1 MSKFGSLTKRI
12 ISAAVAGTLLVAVP
26 LSGCNLIEEKTK
38 DKDSQNSEV
47 TSTDSVTKFGD
58 NIVVKSAHYKMS
70 FDVMQ
75 YLFNSL
81 YQQFLS
87 ENSTTYFSTAQSLK
101 EQYYNEEESTTWHDY
116 FLENTKSYLKQI
128 MVFAEAAEDAKMEL
142 SDEELQTISDYRSSM
157 ESAAEQESKDLD
169 TYVKDLYDGKITVS
183 DIEYVMK
190 MTLLAQK
197 YNNYLRESYKYTDS
211 QYEAKFK
218 EDETKYEIAD
228 YHFYEFRY
236 AETNI
241 DGTSAEINE
250 DKKNKMKENA
260 DALANTKDAKEF
272 ETYLTKFLKANPSLV
287 SLTTTSEES
296 ITEEDFNDAV
306 NRAVEGTQYTKK
318 TYSDGDEMSQ
328 WVFDKDRK
336 ANETKVFE
344 TASSYVVI
352 MIDKPVY
359 RDETATRNVRHIL
372 VSLSTHDESDTK
384 TKKEA
389 EKIYDEW
396 QNGDA
401 TEDSFAELANKY
413 SEDPGSNTNGGLYSN
428 VSSGYTVPSFND
440 WMFDKNRKAGDT
452 GIVSTDYGYHV
463 MYYVGSGLTAWKVN
477 VDSDLR
483 QDDLKKSFEE
493 LSKKYEIEFDE
504 DAIKDIDVYPQ
515 VEESS
520 VESSTA
526 GQNLADQ

>member
-1 MSKFGSLTKRI
+1 MSKFGSLAKRI
-12 ISAAVAGTLLVAVP
+12 MAAAVAGTIFVAVP
-26 LSGCNLIEEKTK
+26 LSGCDMFEEKTK

-58 NIVVKSAHYKMS
+58 NIGVKSDHYELS

-87 ENSTTYFSTAQSLK
+87 ENKAGYFDTTQSLK
-101 EQYYNEEESTTWHDY
+101 DQYYNEEEKTTWHDY
-116 FLENTKSYLKQI
+116 FLENTKTYLNQI
-128 MVFAEAAEDAKMEL
+128 MVFAEAAEAEKMTL
-142 SDEELQTISDYRSSM
+142 SDEELQTIADYRSSM

-169 TYVKDLYDGKITVS
+169 TYVKDLYDGKITVN

-197 YNNYLRESYKYTDS
+197 YNNYLHDSYKYTDS

-218 EDETKYEIAD
+218 EDETKYEVAD
-228 YHFYEFRY
+228 YHIYEFRY
-236 AETNI
+236 TDTNI
-241 DGTSAEINE
+241 DGTSAEVNE
-250 DKKNKMKENA
+250 DRKNKMKENA
-260 DALANTKDAKEF
+260 DALANTKDAKEY

-306 NRAVEGTQYTKK
+306 NETVEATQYTKT
-318 TYSDGDEMSQ
+318 TYSDADEMSQ
-328 WVFDKDRK
+328 WVFDKERK

-344 TASSYVVI
+344 TSTSYVVI

-359 RDETATRNVRHIL
+359 RDETATRNIRHIL
-372 VSLSTHDESDTK
+372 VSLTSHDNSDSK
-384 TKKEA
+384 TKEEA
-389 EKIYDEW
+389 EKIYKEW
-396 QNGDA
+396 QDGDA

-428 VSSGYTVPSFND
+428 VPSGQMVPSFND
-440 WMFDKNRKAGDT
+440 WMFDKNRKAGDS

-483 QDDLKKSFEE
+483 QEDLKKSYEE
-493 LSKKYEIEFDE
+493 LSKKYKIEYDE
-504 DAIKDIDVYPQ
+504 DSIKDIDVYPQ
-515 VEESS
+515 EESS
-520 VESSTA
+520 AESSTA